1 MDKYKVRLNQ
11 QAFREIPSRIKNG
24 PKGIMPAKDTG
35 IDNYIAI
42 FRIDESNKTVY
53 VVTVQYQGRNI

>member
-1 MDKYKVRLNQ
+1 MILMKHLL
-11 QAFREIPSRIKNG
+11 
-24 PKGIMPAKDTG
+24 

-53 VVTVQYQGRNI
+53 VVTVQYQGGNI